1 MSNMRRRDFITLFGG
16 AGAAAWPFAARAQQ
30 TTKSRKVGLLHP
42 GESTTVNMR
51 VAAIREGLNGTD
63 NQRDLSFEIIVRL
76 ADGDVSR
83 LPALATDLVNNRV
96 EAIVAAAPAAV
107 QAAAGATTSIPV
119 IAIDLE
125 SDPVASGFVRSLARP
140 GGNVTG
146 VFLDFPDFS
155 AKCLQLLIETVPTLS
170 GVGLLW
176 DPSTGVLQ
184 LKAVEAAAQAFG
196 ISAQVFEARRAA
208 DIAEAFYALDRSRFQ
223 GLLLLSSP
231 LIAGNPQLIADLA
244 IRRNLPT
251 ISLFP
256 EIARAGGL
264 IGYGPVIQDLF
275 RQVGGM
281 ARKVLQGAKVAE
293 LPAERPTR
301 FQLVANLETAK
312 LIGITLPSSILLRAD
327 EVIE

>member
-1 MSNMRRRDFITLFGG
+1 
-16 AGAAAWPFAARAQQ
+16 
-30 TTKSRKVGLLHP
+30 
-42 GESTTVNMR
+42 
-51 VAAIREGLNGTD
+51 
-63 NQRDLSFEIIVRL
+63 
-76 ADGDVSR
+76 
-83 LPALATDLVNNRV
+83 
-96 EAIVAAAPAAV
+96 
-107 QAAAGATTSIPV
+107 V
-119 IAIDLE
+119 IALDLE

-155 AKCLQLLIETVPTLS
+155 AKCLQLLIESVPNLS
-170 GVGLLW
+170 GVGVLW
-176 DPSTGVLQ
+176 DPSTGSLQ
-184 LKAVEAAAQAFG
+184 LKAVEEAARGFG

-208 DIAEAFYALDRSRFQ
+208 DIAEAFYALDRSRIQ

-231 LIAGNPQLIADLA
+231 LFAGNPQLIADIA

-264 IGYGPVIQDLF
+264 LGYGPDIQHLF
-275 RQVGGM
+275 RQVGAM
-281 ARKVLQGAKVAE
+281 ARKVLLGANVAE

-301 FQLVANLETAK
+301 FQLVANLKTAK

>member
-1 MSNMRRRDFITLFGG
+1 MRRREFITLLSG
-16 AGAAAWPFAARAQQ
+16 AAAAWPLAARAQQ
-30 TTKSRKVGLLHP
+30 PTKSHKVGVLHP
-42 GESTTVNMR
+42 GESTTVNTR
-51 VAAIREGLNGTD
+51 VAVIREGLNGPD

-96 EAIVAAAPAAV
+96 DAIVAAAPPAV
-107 QAAAGATTSIPV
+107 QAAVGATTNIPV

-155 AKCLQLLIETVPTLS
+155 AKCLQLLIESVPTLS
-170 GVGLLW
+170 GVGVLW
-176 DPSTGVLQ
+176 DPATGSLQ
-184 LKAVEAAAQAFG
+184 LKAVQEAANGFG

-208 DIAEAFYALDRSRFQ
+208 DIAEAFYALDRSRIQ

-231 LIAGNPQLIADLA
+231 LIAGNPQLIADIA

-264 IGYGPVIQDLF
+264 LGYGPDIQDLF
-275 RQVGGM
+275 RQVGAM

-301 FQLVANLETAK
+301 FQLVANLKTAK
-312 LIGITLPSSILLRAD
+312 LIGITLPASILLRAD